1 MVKKICL
8 PVQEVQIDSGLM
20 SGLGRSPGGGNGN
33 PSCIPVWKILWAKE
47 PGRLYTVRGSQRVNP
62 TEHIYTHG
70 YNLRFQDIVR
80 KDHHKILKKL
90 TFPAEMSIFT
100 PSIWQLKSPPL
111 QNSAMLNLIF

>member
-1 MVKKICL
+1 MVKN
-8 PVQEVQIDSGLM
+8 PPSSTGGTIDSGLM

-33 PSCIPVWKILWAKE
+33 PSCILVWKILWAEE

-80 KDHHKILKKL
+80 KDHHKIFKNSHFQHRCQF
-90 TFPAEMSIFT
+90 FP
-100 PSIWQLKSPPL
+100 LY
-111 QNSAMLNLIF
+111 